1 MSTSRFATARGRLF
15 FSVCNVLVA
24 ALTVMAVFRGLPL
37 RHWLVDGSTIL
48 CAAGFGIGTVGLW
61 MPSQPKIARIGLG
74 IVSTLGLLSLIAL
87 VTGLGALEGIHGPL
101 AAGSR
106 LILVLVG
113 AMIVP
118 YLVVLPGIELS
129 WLRDHAE
136 RNAPPPQK
144 KSTPSEKAPEKSNES
159 SVESELAKGGAS

>member
-1 MSTSRFATARGRLF
+1 MSTSRFAAFRGRSF
-15 FSVCNVLVA
+15 FTLANIVVA

-48 CAAGFGIGTVGLW
+48 AAAGFALATIGLW
-61 MPSQPKIARIGLG
+61 VPVRARKLASIGLT
-74 IVSTLGLLSLIAL
+74 IVSVLGLLTLVGL

-113 AMIVP
+113 AMVVP
-118 YLVVLPGIELS
+118 YLIVLPGVELS
-129 WLRDHAE
+129 WIRVQDETDA
-136 RNAPPPQK
+136 AP
-144 KSTPSEKAPEKSNES
+144 
-159 SVESELAKGGAS
+159 LAKTPAGKVEASEAS

>member
-1 MSTSRFATARGRLF
+1 MSSSRFATARGRLF
-15 FSVCNVLVA
+15 FTVCNIVVA

-48 CAAGFGIGTVGLW
+48 CAAGFLLGSVGLW
-61 MPSQPKIARIGLG
+61 LPGSGLKIARIGLG
-74 IVSTLGLLSLIAL
+74 IVSTLGLLTLIAL

-113 AMIVP
+113 AMVVP
-118 YLVVLPGIELS
+118 YLVVLPGIEIN
-129 WLRDHAE
+129 WLREHTTSASSTRRSQEKPSLESDGA
-136 RNAPPPQK
+136 
-144 KSTPSEKAPEKSNES
+144 KSE
-159 SVESELAKGGAS
+159 AS